1 MYVHISKHCS
11 KIFFRGWDVA
21 QWQLIKLRQVSGSS
35 LGQTQL
41 LVTQKVEDN
50 LNKKI
55 MKLKNSSFKL
65 IGRHVHCTVY
75 SMLQTAIIYG
85 YSWLPNS
92 LNGLLISSLHSMSQA
107 DSCLFTFV
115 VPFSMLHIFPALR
128 QGLLFGDFS
137 TWLKGDALSTIAN
150 MRCDK

>member
-1 MYVHISKHCS
+1 MSLCKVRPLYSSLYVHISKHCS

-21 QWQLIKLRQVSGSS
+21 QWHLIKLRQVSGSS

-65 IGRHVHCTVY
+65 IGRHVQYTVCY
-75 SMLQTAIIYG
+75 KRQLFMAILGSPTA
-85 YSWLPNS
+85 
-92 LNGLLISSLHSMSQA
+92 
-107 DSCLFTFV
+107 
-115 VPFSMLHIFPALR
+115 
-128 QGLLFGDFS
+128 
-137 TWLKGDALSTIAN
+137 
-150 MRCDK
+150 